1 MSAVWA
7 LQGVVPHGKKEKLT
21 PGVEIEENPVFGFW
35 DCFMELIVNLPV
47 SGIKPIVPGHL
58 EVFFRYMQNEQL
70 NEINGGKSLFYKGVV
85 FMLIVMESYLLPIVG
100 IDLGKCNDRASK
112 IAADIFNNGFRVA
125 ETGFYINIKSIFA
138 LMVNVCFC
146 LSRRCQCV
154 FSVYLI
160 KRSEKIY
167 GGRNN

>member
-70 NEINGGKSLFYKGVV
+70 NEINGGERLFFKKGV
-85 FMLIVMESYLLPIVG
+85 FMLFLMENHQLPPLEINP
-100 IDLGKCNDRASK
+100 GKSNDRAAK
-112 IAADIFNNGFRVA
+112 ITADIFNNGFWVA
-125 ETGFYINIKSIFA
+125 KIGLGINVESISVP
-138 LMVNVCFC
+138 MVNGGFH
-146 LSRRCQCV
+146 L
-154 FSVYLI
+154 F
-160 KRSEKIY
+160 KRGTDAFFQFI
-167 GGRNN
+167 

>member
-47 SGIKPIVPGHL
+47 SGIKSIVPGHL

-70 NEINGGKSLFYKGVV
+70 NEINGRKSLLHKE
-85 FMLIVMESYLLPIVG
+85 LSSCLL
-100 IDLGKCNDRASK
+100 
-112 IAADIFNNGFRVA
+112 
-125 ETGFYINIKSIFA
+125 
-138 LMVNVCFC
+138 
-146 LSRRCQCV
+146 
-154 FSVYLI
+154 
-160 KRSEKIY
+160 
-167 GGRNN
+167 

>member
-70 NEINGGKSLFYKGVV
+70 NEINGGKSLFYKRVV
-85 FMLIVMESYLLPIVG
+85 FMLIVMESHHLPIVG
-100 IDLGKCNDRASK
+100 INPGTVSYTHLENEEEGIQAQTGK
-112 IAADIFNNGFRVA
+112 
-125 ETGFYINIKSIFA
+125 TGGNTKRKWKDPPAQYI
-138 LMVNVCFC
+138 L
-146 LSRRCQCV
+146 L
-154 FSVYLI
+154 
-160 KRSEKIY
+160 
-167 GGRNN
+167 

>member
-58 EVFFRYMQNEQL
+58 EVFFRYMQNEQTEKRTTL
-70 NEINGGKSLFYKGVV
+70 HRGK
-85 FMLIVMESYLLPIVG
+85 MIP
-100 IDLGKCNDRASK
+100 DP
-112 IAADIFNNGFRVA
+112 
-125 ETGFYINIKSIFA
+125 
-138 LMVNVCFC
+138 
-146 LSRRCQCV
+146 Q
-154 FSVYLI
+154 
-160 KRSEKIY
+160 
-167 GGRNN
+167 

>member
-58 EVFFRYMQNEQL
+58 EVFSGICRMSSLMKSMAGRVFLQKSCLHAYCN
-70 NEINGGKSLFYKGVV
+70 GKSP
-85 FMLIVMESYLLPIVG
+85 SPH
-100 IDLGKCNDRASK
+100 
-112 IAADIFNNGFRVA
+112 
-125 ETGFYINIKSIFA
+125 
-138 LMVNVCFC
+138 
-146 LSRRCQCV
+146 RRNQ
-154 FSVYLI
+154 SW
-160 KRSEKIY
+160 KEQ
-167 GGRNN
+167 

>member
-1 MSAVWA
+1 
-7 LQGVVPHGKKEKLT
+7 
-21 PGVEIEENPVFGFW
+21 
-35 DCFMELIVNLPV
+35 MELIVNLPV

-70 NEINGGKSLFYKGVV
+70 NEINGRKSLLHKRVV
-85 FMLIVMESYLLPIVG
+85 FMLIVMESHHLPIVG
-100 IDLGKCNDRASK
+100 INPGKSNDRAAK
-112 IAADIFNNGFRVA
+112 ITADIFNNGFRVA